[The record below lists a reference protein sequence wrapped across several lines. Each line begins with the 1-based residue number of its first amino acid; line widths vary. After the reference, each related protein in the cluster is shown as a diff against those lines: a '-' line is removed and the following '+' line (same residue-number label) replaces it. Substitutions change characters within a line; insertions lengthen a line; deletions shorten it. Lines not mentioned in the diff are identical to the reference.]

1 MAKSTDIEKGS
12 DNSSSATPSLASIQK
27 STSDHNVPFIP
38 ATLTVSGLRY
48 EITIKDQPTEG
59 KKSLFKKVPNIQ
71 RALLSDIA
79 AKARPGRVL
88 AIMGPSG
95 SGKTTL
101 LDLLADR
108 QARNLGKIQG
118 DILLN
123 DVPVKDYG
131 SIRKRLIGYVTQ
143 EDDFIETLTVL
154 ETLTFAAKLRL
165 PRTMSNK
172 DKMEKVHAVMQE
184 LNLTHI
190 KDTKVGGAVIRG
202 ISGGEK
208 RRVTIGIELLSS
220 PSVLLLDEPTSGLSA
235 TDALNVA
242 NAIKELSTKGRTVIL
257 TVHQPRSD
265 IYELFD
271 DLLLLSQG
279 KVVYFGKAQSAAAYF
294 EGLGH
299 ECPVG
304 WNVAD
309 YFYARKI
316 SFSAEANMSQISVDL
331 ITLHQDT
338 PSNEGSSSS
347 TEDFAKKYADY
358 VATNPQAYLT
368 QLLKEHESAS
378 EKVERD
384 ALLSKYKKEYTSEYA
399 TTTFTQTMLI
409 TQRSLTNLA
418 RHPTIFQASV
428 VIHIIFAL
436 VVGSLF
442 SGLKD
447 RPEMGATSFNMS
459 ISLFFIT
466 SFLATMTFSA
476 MPQFIIER
484 SLFLR
489 ERAAGMYRTSAYF
502 AAKTIVETLSYTILS
517 VVFVVITYF
526 LIGLKGSL
534 IYYFVSVSVF
544 VNVAL
549 SLIAAIGAGAEN
561 SEVGMSIL
569 SLINTMAMLFSGF
582 IVSRSDIPRGWIW
595 AFWASYYQ
603 WAFSGLLDN
612 EFSDG
617 SAKGTAT
624 LMYYGMD
631 QLEWLTKWRAVLI
644 LLGYYILFRV
654 IGLLLLLA
662 KRA

>member
-1 MAKSTDIEKGS
+1 MNTEKITNGS
-12 DNSSSATPSLASIQK
+12 NASI
-27 STSDHNVPFIP
+27 STGSYVQGDANVPFIP
-38 ATLTVSGLRY
+38 ASLTVSKLQY
-48 EITIKDQPTEG
+48 EITVKQELKEG
-59 KKSLFKKVPNIQ
+59 EKKSLFKKQPDVQ
-71 RALLSDIA
+71 RAILSNID
-79 AKARPGRVL
+79 AKATPGRVL

-108 QARNLGKIQG
+108 QARNVGKIQG

-123 DVPVKDYG
+123 DVPVKQYG
-131 SIRKRLIGYVTQ
+131 SIRKRLVGYVTQ

-154 ETLTFAAKLRL
+154 ETLTFAAKMRL
-165 PRTMSNK
+165 PRAMSVK
-172 DKMEKVHAVMQE
+172 DKLARVDAVMEE

-190 KDTKVGGAVIRG
+190 KNTKVGGAVIRG

-220 PSVLLLDEPTSGLSA
+220 PSVLLLDEPTSGLSS

-242 NAIKELSTKGRTVIL
+242 NAIKELARKGRTVIL

-271 DLLLLSQG
+271 DLLLLSKG
-279 KVVYFGKAQSAAAYF
+279 KVVYFGKAQEAASYF
-294 EGLGH
+294 EALGH
-299 ECPVG
+299 EVPVG

-309 YFYARKI
+309 YFL
-316 SFSAEANMSQISVDL
+316 DL
-331 ITLHQDT
+331 ITLHEDKI
-338 PSNEGSSSS
+338 PNEGSSSS
-347 TEDFAKKYADY
+347 HEDFAQKYASFL
-358 VATNPQAYLT
+358 ATNPRAYLT
-368 QLLKEHESAS
+368 ELLQKHQNDS
-378 EKVERD
+378 EKKKDD
-384 ALLSKYKKEYTSEYA
+384 ALLDQFKKAYTTEYA
-399 TTTFTQTMLI
+399 TTTLTQTLLL

-418 RHPTIFQASV
+418 RHPTIFQASAF
-428 VIHIIFAL
+428 IHIVFAL
-436 VVGSLF
+436 VIGSLF

-447 RPEMGATSFNMS
+447 RPEMGATSFNKS
-459 ISLFFIT
+459 IALFFIT

-489 ERAAGMYRTSAYF
+489 ERAAGMYRTSSYF
-502 AAKTIVETLSYTILS
+502 LAKTIVETLSYTVLS
-517 VVFVVITYF
+517 VIFVVITYF

-534 IYYFVSVSVF
+534 IYYFVAVAVF

-561 SEVGMSIL
+561 AEVGMNLL

-582 IVSRSDIPRGWIW
+582 IVSRIDIPRGWIW

-603 WAFSGLLDN
+603 WAFSGMLGN
-612 EFSDG
+612 EFDDG
-617 SAKGTAT
+617 SVKGIAT
-624 LMYYGMD
+624 LQYFGMAD
-631 QLEWLTKWRAVLI
+631 LDWLTKWRAVII
-644 LLGYYILFRV
+644 LVGYYIFFRI

-662 KRA
+662 KKA

>member
-1 MAKSTDIEKGS
+1 MARTTDIEKS
-12 DNSSSATPSLASIQK
+12 TPSVSSSSPSVASIPVIGN
-27 STSDHNVPFIP
+27 DHIVPFIP
-38 ATLTVSGLRY
+38 ATLTVSSLQY
-48 EITIKDQPTEG
+48 EITVKEQPKDGE
-59 KKSLFKKVPNIQ
+59 KKSLFKKVPNVQ
-71 RALLSDIA
+71 KALLSNIS
-79 AKARPGRVL
+79 AKAMPGRVL

-118 DILLN
+118 EILLN
-123 DVPVKDYG
+123 DVPVKEYG
-131 SIRKRLIGYVTQ
+131 SIRKRLVGY
-143 EDDFIETLTVL
+143 
-154 ETLTFAAKLRL
+154 
-165 PRTMSNK
+165 
-172 DKMEKVHAVMQE
+172 
-184 LNLTHI
+184 
-190 KDTKVGGAVIRG
+190 DTKVGGAVIRG

-220 PSVLLLDEPTSGLSA
+220 PSVLLLDEPTSGLSS

-242 NAIKELSTKGRTVIL
+242 NAIKELSRKGRTVIL

-279 KVVYFGKAQSAAAYF
+279 KVVYFGRAHSAASYF
-294 EGLGH
+294 ESLGH

-309 YFYARKI
+309 YFL
-316 SFSAEANMSQISVDL
+316 DL
-331 ITLHQDT
+331 ITLHQET
-338 PSNEGSSSS
+338 GSS
-347 TEDFAKKYADY
+347 EDFAKKYSDY
-358 VATNPQAYLT
+358 LGTNPEAYLT
-368 QLLKEHESAS
+368 QLLKEHQNTS
-378 EKVERD
+378 EKLERN
-384 ALLSKYKKEYTSEYA
+384 ALLDKYKKEYTTEYA
-399 TTTFTQTMLI
+399 TTTLTQTMLL

-447 RPEMGATSFNMS
+447 RPEMGATSFNKS
-459 ISLFFIT
+459 IALFFIT

-489 ERAAGMYRTSAYF
+489 ERGAGMYRTSSYF
-502 AAKTIVETLSYTILS
+502 MAKTIVETLSYTILS
-517 VVFVVITYF
+517 VVFVVIVYF
-526 LIGLKGSL
+526 LIGLKGSIL
-534 IYYFVSVSVF
+534 YYFVSVAVF

-561 SEVGMSIL
+561 AEVGMNIL
-569 SLINTMAMLFSGF
+569 SLVNTMAMLFSGF
-582 IVSRSDIPRGWIW
+582 IVSRTDIPRGWIW
-595 AFWASYYQ
+595 AFWGSYYQ
-603 WAFSGLLDN
+603 WAFSGLLGN
-612 EFSDG
+612 EFSDH
-617 SAKGTAT
+617 SEKGNAT
-624 LMYYGMD
+624 LAYFGMID
-631 QLEWLTKWRAVLI
+631 VDWLTKWRAVLV
-644 LLGYYILFRV
+644 LLGYYILFR
-654 IGLLLLLA
+654 ILGLLLLLA

>member
-1 MAKSTDIEKGS
+1 MATTTDIEKS
-12 DNSSSATPSLASIQK
+12 TPSVSSTSPSVASIPVIGN
-27 STSDHNVPFIP
+27 DHNVPFIP
-38 ATLTVSGLRY
+38 ATLTVSNLQY
-48 EITIKDQPTEG
+48 EITVKEQPKDGE
-59 KKSLFKKVPNIQ
+59 KKSLFKKVPNVQ
-71 RALLSDIA
+71 KALLSNIS
-79 AKARPGRVL
+79 AKAMPGRVL

-118 DILLN
+118 EILLN
-123 DVPVKDYG
+123 DVPVKEYG
-131 SIRKRLIGYVTQ
+131 SIRKRLVGYVTQ

-154 ETLTFAAKLRL
+154 ETLTFAAKMRL
-165 PRTMSNK
+165 PRSMSNK
-172 DKMEKVHAVMQE
+172 DKLARVDAVMQE

-220 PSVLLLDEPTSGLSA
+220 PSVLLLDEPTSGLSS

-242 NAIKELSTKGRTVIL
+242 NAIKELSRKGRTVIL

-279 KVVYFGKAQSAAAYF
+279 KVVYFGKAHSAATYF

-309 YFYARKI
+309 YFL
-316 SFSAEANMSQISVDL
+316 DL
-331 ITLHQDT
+331 ITLHQET
-338 PSNEGSSSS
+338 GSS
-347 TEDFAKKYADY
+347 EDFAQKYSDY
-358 VATNPQAYLT
+358 LTTHPDAYLT
-368 QLLKEHESAS
+368 QLLREQQNTS
-378 EKVERD
+378 EKIERN
-384 ALLSKYKKEYTSEYA
+384 ALLDKYKKEYTTEYA
-399 TTTFTQTMLI
+399 TTTLTQTMLL

-447 RPEMGATSFNMS
+447 RPEMGATSFNKS
-459 ISLFFIT
+459 IALFFIT

-489 ERAAGMYRTSAYF
+489 ERGAGMYRTSSYF
-502 AAKTIVETLSYTILS
+502 MAKTIVETLSYTILS
-517 VVFVVITYF
+517 VVFVVIVYF
-526 LIGLKGSL
+526 LIGLKGSIL
-534 IYYFVSVSVF
+534 YYFVSVAVF

-561 SEVGMSIL
+561 AEVGMNIL
-569 SLINTMAMLFSGF
+569 SLVNTMAMLFSGF
-582 IVSRSDIPRGWIW
+582 IVSRTDIPRGWIW

-603 WAFSGLLDN
+603 WAFSGLLGN

-617 SAKGTAT
+617 SEKGNAT
-624 LMYYGMD
+624 LAYFGMID
-631 QLEWLTKWRAVLI
+631 VDWLTKWRAVLV
-644 LLGYYILFRV
+644 LLGYYILFRFL
-654 IGLLLLLA
+654 GLMLLLA

>member
-1 MAKSTDIEKGS
+1 MAKTTGTEKGS
-12 DNSSSATPSLASIQK
+12 SSVSSTSPSIQ
-27 STSDHNVPFIP
+27 STPTQTGSGTVPFVP
-38 ATLTVSGLRY
+38 ASLTVSNLKY
-48 EITIKDQPTEG
+48 EITVKAKPKQGEKPSI
-59 KKSLFKKVPNIQ
+59 FKRLPNVQ
-71 RALLSDIA
+71 RALLSNVS
-79 AKARPGRVL
+79 AKATPGRVL

-108 QARNLGKIQG
+108 QARNVGKLQG

-131 SIRKRLIGYVTQ
+131 SIRKRLVGYVTQ

-154 ETLTFAAKLRL
+154 ETLTFAAKMRL
-165 PRTMSNK
+165 PRSMSNK
-172 DKMEKVHAVMQE
+172 DKLERVHAIMQE

-190 KDTKVGGAVIRG
+190 KDTKVGGTIIRG

-220 PSVLLLDEPTSGLSA
+220 PSILLLDEPTSGLSS
-235 TDALNVA
+235 TDALNVT
-242 NAIKELSTKGRTVIL
+242 NAIKDLARKGRTVIL

-279 KVVYFGKAQSAAAYF
+279 NVVYFGKAQSASAYF
-294 EGLGH
+294 ESLGH

-309 YFYARKI
+309 YFL
-316 SFSAEANMSQISVDL
+316 DL
-331 ITLHQDT
+331 ITLHQEIDNN
-338 PSNEGSSSS
+338 NEESASR
-347 TEDFAKKYADY
+347 EDFSKAYSDY
-358 VATNPQAYLT
+358 LANNPDAYLT
-368 QLLKEHESAS
+368 QLLKEHQNAS
-378 EKVERD
+378 EKIERD
-384 ALLSKYKKEYTSEYA
+384 ALLNQFRKEYKTQYA
-399 TTTFTQTMLI
+399 TTTLTQTILL
-409 TQRSLTNLA
+409 TQRSMTNLA
-418 RHPTIFQASV
+418 RHPTIFQASA

-442 SGLKD
+442 SGL
-447 RPEMGATSFNMS
+447 RERSEMGPVSFNKS
-459 ISLFFIT
+459 IALFFIT

-489 ERAAGMYRTSAYF
+489 ERAAGMYRTSSYF
-502 AAKTIVETLSYTILS
+502 LAKTIVETLSYTVLTII
-517 VVFVVITYF
+517 FVVITYY
-526 LIGLKGSL
+526 LIGLHGSL
-534 IYYFVSVSVF
+534 IYCFVLVAVF

-549 SLIAAIGAGAEN
+549 SVIAAIGAGAEN
-561 SEVGMSIL
+561 SEVGMNIL

-582 IVSRSDIPRGWIW
+582 VASKSDIPRGWIW
-595 AFWASYYQ
+595 AYWASYYQ
-603 WAFSGLLDN
+603 WAFSGLLNN

-617 SAKGTAT
+617 SEHGQAT
-624 LMYYGMD
+624 LAYFSMID
-631 QLEWLTKWRAVLI
+631 IQWLTKWRAVLI
-644 LLGYYILFRV
+644 LLGYYILFRI
-654 IGLLLLLA
+654 IGFLLLLA

>member
-1 MAKSTDIEKGS
+1 MAIEKTTANGS
-12 DNSSSATPSLASIQK
+12 NASI
-27 STSDHNVPFIP
+27 STASHEIAVQGDHNVPFIP
-38 ATLTVSGLRY
+38 ASLTVSKLRY
-48 EITIKDQPTEG
+48 EITVKEELKEG
-59 KKSLFKKVPNIQ
+59 EKKSLFKKQPDVQ
-71 RALLSDIA
+71 RAILSNVDV
-79 AKARPGRVL
+79 KATPGRVL

-108 QARNLGKIQG
+108 QARNVGKITG

-123 DVPVKDYG
+123 DVPVKQYG
-131 SIRKRLIGYVTQ
+131 SIRKRLVGYVTQ

-154 ETLTFAAKLRL
+154 ETLTFAAKMRL
-165 PRTMSNK
+165 PRAMSNK
-172 DKMEKVHAVMQE
+172 DKLARVDAVMEE

-190 KDTKVGGAVIRG
+190 KNTKVGGPVIRG

-220 PSVLLLDEPTSGLSA
+220 PSVLLLDEPTSGLSS

-242 NAIKELSTKGRTVIL
+242 NAIKELARKGRTVIL

-271 DLLLLSQG
+271 DLLLLSKG
-279 KVVYFGKAQSAAAYF
+279 KVVYFGKAQTAAGYF
-294 EGLGH
+294 EALGH
-299 ECPVG
+299 EVPVG

-309 YFYARKI
+309 YFL
-316 SFSAEANMSQISVDL
+316 DL
-331 ITLHQDT
+331 ITLHEDKT
-338 PSNEGSSSS
+338 PSEGSSSS
-347 TEDFAKKYADY
+347 HENFSQKYADY
-358 VATNPQAYLT
+358 LATNPEAYLT
-368 QLLKEHESAS
+368 QLLQEHQNAS
-378 EKVERD
+378 EKIEGD
-384 ALLSKYKKEYTSEYA
+384 ALLNQFKKAYTTEYA
-399 TTTFTQTMLI
+399 TTTLTQTLLL

-418 RHPTIFQASV
+418 RHPTIFQASAF
-428 VIHIIFAL
+428 IHIVFAL
-436 VVGSLF
+436 VIGSLF

-447 RPEMGATSFNMS
+447 RPGMGTISFNTS
-459 ISLFFIT
+459 IALFFIT

-489 ERAAGMYRTSAYF
+489 ERAAGMYRTSSYF
-502 AAKTIVETLSYTILS
+502 FAKTIVETLSYTVLS
-517 VVFVVITYF
+517 VIFVVITYY
-526 LIGLKGSL
+526 LIGLHGSL
-534 IYYFVSVSVF
+534 IYYFVGVAVF

-561 SEVGMSIL
+561 AEVGMNLL

-582 IVSRSDIPRGWIW
+582 IVSRTDIPRGWIW

-603 WAFSGLLDN
+603 WAFSGMLSN
-612 EFSDG
+612 EFADG
-617 SAKGTAT
+617 SEKGTAT
-624 LMYYGMD
+624 LQYFGMTD
-631 QLEWLTKWRAVLI
+631 LDWLTKWRAVLI
-644 LLGYYILFRV
+644 LVGYYIFFRV

-662 KRA
+662 KKA

>member
-1 MAKSTDIEKGS
+1 MTKVINTQETVSIASS
-12 DNSSSATPSLASIQK
+12 AASSSSHRIEIYDGS
-27 STSDHNVPFIP
+27 VPFIP
-38 ATLTVSGLRY
+38 ASLTVTSLQY
-48 EITIKDQPTEG
+48 EITVKEKPKEG
-59 KKSLFKKVPNIQ
+59 EKTSIFKKAPYIQ
-71 RALLSDIA
+71 RALLSNIS
-79 AKARPGRVL
+79 AKASPGRVL

-108 QARNLGKIQG
+108 QARNVGKLQG
-118 DILLN
+118 EILLN
-123 DVPVKDYG
+123 DVTVKEYG
-131 SIRKRLIGYVTQ
+131 SIRKRLVGYVTQ

-154 ETLTFAAKLRL
+154 ETLTFAAKMRL
-165 PRTMSNK
+165 PRSMSNS
-172 DKMEKVHAVMQE
+172 DKLARVHAVMQE

-190 KDTKVGGAVIRG
+190 KDTKVGGAIIRG

-220 PSVLLLDEPTSGLSA
+220 PSVLLLDEPTSGLSS

-242 NAIKELSTKGRTVIL
+242 NAIKELARLGRTVIL

-279 KVVYFGKAQSAAAYF
+279 KVVYFGKAQTAAAYF

-309 YFYARKI
+309 YFL
-316 SFSAEANMSQISVDL
+316 DL
-331 ITLHQDT
+331 ITLHQENGA
-338 PSNEGSSSS
+338 SENSS
-347 TEDFAKKYADY
+347 TSQEDFAKKYADY
-358 VATNPQAYLT
+358 VANNPEAYLT
-368 QLLKEHESAS
+368 EVMKQQQNIS

-384 ALLSKYKKEYTSEYA
+384 ALLSRFKKEYTTQYAA
-399 TTTFTQTMLI
+399 TTLTQTVLI

-418 RHPTIFQASV
+418 RHPTIFQASA

-447 RPEMGATSFNMS
+447 RPEMGATSFNKS
-459 ISLFFIT
+459 IALFFIT

-484 SLFLR
+484 GLFLR

-502 AAKTIVETLSYTILS
+502 MAKTVVETLSYTILS
-517 VVFVVITYF
+517 VIFVVITYY
-526 LIGLKGSL
+526 LIGLHGSL
-534 IYYFVSVSVF
+534 IYYFVSVAVF

-561 SEVGMSIL
+561 AETGMNIL

-582 IVSRSDIPRGWIW
+582 IVSRTDIPRGWIW

-617 SAKGTAT
+617 SDKGIAT
-624 LMYYGMD
+624 LAYFGMNEV
-631 QLEWLTKWRAVLI
+631 EWLTKWRAVLV
-644 LLGYYILFRV
+644 LVGYYILFRI
-654 IGLLLLLA
+654 IGLLLLLGKKA
-662 KRA
+662 

>member
-1 MAKSTDIEKGS
+1 MTKTSFDDAEKAS
-12 DNSSSATPSLASIQK
+12 SVNSNSASNITPPQDNSTHQS
-27 STSDHNVPFIP
+27 VPFIP
-38 ATLTVSGLRY
+38 ASLTISSLQY
-48 EITIKDQPTEG
+48 EITIPKPLAEG
-59 KKSLFKKVPNIQ
+59 EKKSIFKKVPNVQ
-71 RALLSDIA
+71 RALLTNVA
-79 AKARPGRVL
+79 AKAMPGRVL

-108 QARNLGKIQG
+108 QARNVGNLQG

-123 DVPVKDYG
+123 DVPIKEYG

-154 ETLTFAAKLRL
+154 ETLTFAAKMRL
-165 PRTMSNK
+165 PRSMSNA
-172 DKMEKVHAVMQE
+172 DKLARVHEVMQE

-190 KDTKVGGAVIRG
+190 KDTKVGGAIIRG

-242 NAIKELSTKGRTVIL
+242 NAIKDLSKKGRTVIL

-279 KVVYFGKAQSAAAYF
+279 KVVYFGKAQTAATYF
-294 EGLGH
+294 EALGH

-309 YFYARKI
+309 YFL
-316 SFSAEANMSQISVDL
+316 DL
-331 ITLHQDT
+331 ITMHQDT
-338 PSNEGSSSS
+338 SSGSSQ
-347 TEDFAKKYADY
+347 EDFAGKYVQY
-358 VATNPQAYLT
+358 LSSNPQAHLT
-368 QLLKEHESAS
+368 QLLQENGVLTS
-378 EKVERD
+378 EKLERD
-384 ALLSKYKKEYTSEYA
+384 AVLAKYKKEYATEYA
-399 TTTFTQTMLI
+399 ATTMTQIGLL

-418 RHPTIFQASV
+418 RHPTIFQASA

-436 VVGSLF
+436 VIGSLF

-447 RPEMGATSFNMS
+447 RPEMGQTSFNKS
-459 ISLFFIT
+459 IALFFIT

-489 ERAAGMYRTSAYF
+489 ERAAGMYRTTSYF
-502 AAKTIVETLSYTILS
+502 MAKTIVETLSYTVLS
-517 VVFVVITYF
+517 VIFVVITYY
-526 LIGLKGSL
+526 LIGLQGSIL
-534 IYYFVSVSVF
+534 YYFVSVAIF

-561 SEVGMSIL
+561 AEVGMNFL

-582 IVSRSDIPRGWIW
+582 IVSRVDIPKGWIW

-603 WAFSGLLDN
+603 WAFSGLLSN
-612 EFSDG
+612 EFDDG
-617 SAKGTAT
+617 SVKGQAT
-624 LMYYGMD
+624 LAYFGMAELD
-631 QLEWLTKWRAVLI
+631 WLTRWRAVLI
-644 LLGYYILFRV
+644 LVGYYILFRV
-654 IGLLLLLA
+654 LGLLFLLA
-662 KRA
+662 KKA

>member
-1 MAKSTDIEKGS
+1 MNIEKITNGS
-12 DNSSSATPSLASIQK
+12 NASV
-27 STSDHNVPFIP
+27 STGSHVQGDANVPFIP
-38 ATLTVSGLRY
+38 ASLTVSKLQY
-48 EITIKDQPTEG
+48 EITVKQEPKEG
-59 KKSLFKKVPNIQ
+59 EKKSLFKKQPDVQ
-71 RALLSDIA
+71 RAILSNIDV
-79 AKARPGRVL
+79 KATPGRVL

-108 QARNLGKIQG
+108 QARNIGKIQG

-123 DVPVKDYG
+123 DVPVKQYG
-131 SIRKRLIGYVTQ
+131 SIRKRLVGYVTQ

-154 ETLTFAAKLRL
+154 ETLTFAAKMRL
-165 PRTMSNK
+165 PRAMSTK
-172 DKMEKVHAVMQE
+172 DKLARVDDVMEE

-190 KDTKVGGAVIRG
+190 KNTKVGGAVIRG

-220 PSVLLLDEPTSGLSA
+220 PSVLLLDEPTSGLSS

-242 NAIKELSTKGRTVIL
+242 NAIKELARKGRTVIL

-271 DLLLLSQG
+271 DLLLLSKG
-279 KVVYFGKAQSAAAYF
+279 KVVYFGKAQEAAAYF
-294 EGLGH
+294 EALGH
-299 ECPVG
+299 EVPVG

-309 YFYARKI
+309 YFL
-316 SFSAEANMSQISVDL
+316 DL
-331 ITLHQDT
+331 ITLHEDKT
-338 PSNEGSSSS
+338 SNEGSSSS
-347 TEDFAKKYADY
+347 QEDFAQKYASF
-358 VATNPQAYLT
+358 VATNPKAYLT
-368 QLLKEHESAS
+368 ELLQKHQNDS
-378 EKVERD
+378 EKRKDD
-384 ALLSKYKKEYTSEYA
+384 ALLDQFKKAYTTEYA
-399 TTTFTQTMLI
+399 TTTLTQTLLL

-418 RHPTIFQASV
+418 RHPTIFQASAF
-428 VIHIIFAL
+428 IHIVFAL
-436 VVGSLF
+436 VIGSLF

-447 RPEMGATSFNMS
+447 RPEMGATSFNKS
-459 ISLFFIT
+459 IALFFIT

-489 ERAAGMYRTSAYF
+489 ERAAGMYRTSSYF
-502 AAKTIVETLSYTILS
+502 FAKTIVETLSYTVLS
-517 VVFVVITYF
+517 VIFVVITYY

-534 IYYFVSVSVF
+534 IYYFVAVAVF

-561 SEVGMSIL
+561 AEVGMNML

-582 IVSRSDIPRGWIW
+582 IVSRTDIPRGWIW

-603 WAFSGLLDN
+603 WAFSGMLGN
-612 EFSDG
+612 EFADG

-624 LMYYGMD
+624 LQYFGMAD
-631 QLEWLTKWRAVLI
+631 LDWLTKWRAVIILI
-644 LLGYYILFRV
+644 GYYIFFRI

-662 KRA
+662 KKA

>member
-1 MAKSTDIEKGS
+1 MASTLSTEK
-12 DNSSSATPSLASIQK
+12 NTIRSSSSHQTIEIDGS
-27 STSDHNVPFIP
+27 VPFVP
-38 ATLTVSGLRY
+38 ASLTVSNIQY
-48 EITIKDQPTEG
+48 EITVKETPKEG
-59 KKSLFKKVPNIQ
+59 EKPSVFKRRPDIQ
-71 RALLSDIA
+71 RKILSDIA
-79 AKARPGRVL
+79 AKASPGHVL

-108 QARNLGKIQG
+108 QARNVGKLQG

-123 DVPVKDYG
+123 DIPVKEYG

-143 EDDFIETLTVL
+143 EDDFIETLTVM
-154 ETLTFAAKLRL
+154 ETLTFAAKMKL
-165 PRTMSNK
+165 PRSMSNK
-172 DKMEKVHAVMQE
+172 DKIARVYSVMQE

-190 KDTKVGGAVIRG
+190 KDTKVGGTVIRG

-220 PSVLLLDEPTSGLSA
+220 PSILLLDEPTSGLSA

-242 NAIKELSTKGRTVIL
+242 NAIKSLARKGRTVIL

-309 YFYARKI
+309 YFL
-316 SFSAEANMSQISVDL
+316 DL
-331 ITLHQDT
+331 ITVNQESGASDSGT
-338 PSNEGSSSS
+338 
-347 TEDFAKKYADY
+347 DFAKSYYDY
-358 VATNPQAYLT
+358 IATNPEAQLT
-368 QLLKEHESAS
+368 RLLSEHQSSS
-378 EKVERD
+378 EKAERD
-384 ALLSKYKKEYTSEYA
+384 ALLKQFKSAYTTKYA
-399 TTTFTQTMLI
+399 ATTFTQTMLI
-409 TQRSLTNLA
+409 TQRSFTNWL
-418 RHPTIFQASV
+418 RHPTVFQASAFIHV
-428 VIHIIFAL
+428 VFAL
-436 VVGSLF
+436 VIGSLF

-447 RPEMGATSFNMS
+447 RPGMGEISFNKS
-459 ISLFFIT
+459 IAVFFIT

-489 ERAAGMYRTSAYF
+489 ERAAGMYRTSSYF
-502 AAKTIVETLSYTILS
+502 IAKTIIETLSYTILS
-517 VVFVVITYF
+517 VIFVVIVYYLVGF
-526 LIGLKGSL
+526 NGSL
-534 IYYFVSVSVF
+534 VYYFVSVAVF

-549 SLIAAIGAGAEN
+549 SLIAAIGASADN
-561 SEVGMSIL
+561 AEVGMNIL
-569 SLINTMAMLFSGF
+569 SLVNTMAMLFSGF
-582 IVSRSDIPRGWIW
+582 IVSRTDIPRGWIW

-603 WAFSGLLDN
+603 WCFQGLLDN
-612 EFSDG
+612 EFGDHSTRGD
-617 SAKGTAT
+617 AT
-624 LMYYGMD
+624 LAYFGMD
-631 QLEWLTKWRAVLI
+631 GIAWLTRWRAVYILI
-644 LLGYYILFRV
+644 GYYIFFR
-654 IGLLLLLA
+654 ITGFLLLLSKKA
-662 KRA
+662 

>member
-1 MAKSTDIEKGS
+1 MAMTPDVEKSTPS
-12 DNSSSATPSLASIQK
+12 VSSSV
-27 STSDHNVPFIP
+27 STHQIINVDGNVPFIP
-38 ATLTVSGLRY
+38 ASLTISNIQYG
-48 EITIKDQPTEG
+48 ITVKEKLKEG
-59 KKSLFKKVPNIQ
+59 EKASIFKKQPNVQ
-71 RALLSDIA
+71 RALLSNVA
-79 AKARPGRVL
+79 AKATPGRVL

-108 QARNLGKIQG
+108 KARNVGKIQG

-123 DVPVKDYG
+123 DIPVKEYG
-131 SIRKRLIGYVTQ
+131 PIRKRLVGYVTQ

-154 ETLTFAAKLRL
+154 ETLTFAAKMRL
-165 PRTMSNK
+165 PRSMSNK
-172 DKMEKVHAVMQE
+172 DKLARVDSVMQE
-184 LNLTHI
+184 LNLTHV

-242 NAIKELSTKGRTVIL
+242 NAIKDLARKGRTVIL

-271 DLLLLSQG
+271 DLLLLSKG
-279 KVVYFGKAQSAAAYF
+279 KVVYFGKAHSAAAYF
-294 EGLGH
+294 ESLGH

-309 YFYARKI
+309 YFL
-316 SFSAEANMSQISVDL
+316 DL
-331 ITLHQDT
+331 ITLHQDNSDNEG
-338 PSNEGSSSS
+338 PSNSQV
-347 TEDFAKKYADY
+347 DFAKNYADY
-358 VATNPQAYLT
+358 VATNPEAYLT
-368 QLLKEHESAS
+368 QLLKQHQSTS

-384 ALLSKYKKEYTSEYA
+384 ALLNQFKSAYTTEFAA
-399 TTTFTQTMLI
+399 TTLTQTLLL
-409 TQRSLTNLA
+409 TQRSLTNLL

-428 VIHIIFAL
+428 VIHIVFAL
-436 VVGSLF
+436 VIGSLF

-447 RPEMGATSFNMS
+447 RPEMGETSFNKS
-459 ISLFFIT
+459 IALFFVT
-466 SFLATMTFSA
+466 SFLATMTFAA

-489 ERAAGMYRTSAYF
+489 ERAAGMYRTSSYF
-502 AAKTIVETLSYTILS
+502 MAKTIVETLSYTILS
-517 VVFVVITYF
+517 VVFVVITYY
-526 LIGLKGSL
+526 LIGLHGSL
-534 IYYFVSVSVF
+534 IYYFVSVAVF

-561 SEVGMSIL
+561 AEMGMNIL
-569 SLINTMAMLFSGF
+569 SLVNTMAMLFSGF
-582 IVSRSDIPRGWIW
+582 IVSRIDIPRGWIW

-603 WAFSGLLDN
+603 WAFQGLLEN

-617 SAKGTAT
+617 SVRGTAT
-624 LMYYGMD
+624 LMYFGVYD
-631 QLEWLTKWRAVLI
+631 LEWLTKWRAVFV
-644 LLGYYILFRV
+644 LLGYYIVFR
-654 IGLLLLLA
+654 ILGLLLLLA
-662 KRA
+662 KKA

>member
-1 MAKSTDIEKGS
+1 MPRATDAEKSTPSVTSTSPSLNSPNVAVIG
-12 DNSSSATPSLASIQK
+12 DNS
-27 STSDHNVPFIP
+27 VPFIP
-38 ATLTVSGLRY
+38 ATLAVANLQY
-48 EITIKDQPTEG
+48 EITVKEQLKDGE
-59 KKSLFKKVPNIQ
+59 KKSLFKRVPNVQ
-71 RALLSDIA
+71 RALLSNIS
-79 AKARPGRVL
+79 AKATPGRVL

-108 QARNLGKIQG
+108 QARNVGKIQG

-123 DVPVKDYG
+123 DVPVKEYG

-143 EDDFIETLTVL
+143 EDDFIEILTVM
-154 ETLTFAAKLRL
+154 ETLTFAAKMRL
-165 PRTMSNK
+165 PRSMSNK
-172 DKMEKVHAVMQE
+172 DKLARVHAVMQE

-190 KDTKVGGAVIRG
+190 KDTKVGGTVVRG

-220 PSVLLLDEPTSGLSA
+220 PSVLLLDEPTSGLSS

-242 NAIKELSTKGRTVIL
+242 NTIKELAQKGRTVIL

-279 KVVYFGKAQSAAAYF
+279 KVVYFGKAQSAASYF
-294 EGLGH
+294 ESLGH
-299 ECPVG
+299 EVPVG

-309 YFYARKI
+309 YFL
-316 SFSAEANMSQISVDL
+316 DL
-331 ITLHQDT
+331 ITLHQDD
-338 PSNEGSSSS
+338 SSS
-347 TEDFAKKYADY
+347 TTTNEDFAKKYAEY
-358 VATNPQAYLT
+358 LATNPKAYLT
-368 QLLKEHESAS
+368 QLTKEHQSTS
-378 EKVERD
+378 EKNERD
-384 ALLSKYKKEYTSEYA
+384 ALLNQIKKAYTSEYA
-399 TTTFTQTMLI
+399 ATTFTQTMLI

-418 RHPTIFQASV
+418 RHPIIFQASF

-436 VVGSLF
+436 VIGSLF
-442 SGLKD
+442 SGLQD
-447 RPEMGATSFNMS
+447 RPEMGATSFNKS
-459 ISLFFIT
+459 IALFFIT

-476 MPQFIIER
+476 MPQFITER

-489 ERAAGMYRTSAYF
+489 ERAAGMYRTSSYF
-502 AAKTIVETLSYTILS
+502 MAKTIVETLSYTVLS
-517 VVFVVITYF
+517 VVFVVIVYY
-526 LIGLKGSL
+526 LIGLHGPL
-534 IYYFVSVSVF
+534 IYYFVSVAVF

-549 SLIAAIGAGAEN
+549 SMIAAIGAGAAN
-561 SEVGMSIL
+561 AEVGTSIL
-569 SLINTMAMLFSGF
+569 SLLNTMAMLFSGF
-582 IVSRSDIPRGWIW
+582 IVIRADIPRGWIW

-617 SAKGTAT
+617 SVKGTAT
-624 LMYYGMD
+624 LAYFGMN

-644 LLGYYILFRV
+644 LLGYYILFRF
-654 IGLLLLLA
+654 IGLMLLLSR
-662 KRA
+662 RA

>member
-1 MAKSTDIEKGS
+1 MEKP
-12 DNSSSATPSLASIQK
+12 NSVPQRTPSVASGSSKASSNPSHHI
-27 STSDHNVPFIP
+27 DIHDGNVPFIP
-38 ATLTVSGLRY
+38 ASLTVSNLQY
-48 EITIKDQPTEG
+48 EITIKEESKEG
-59 KKSLFKKVPNIQ
+59 EKPSIFKKVPNVQ
-71 RALLSDIA
+71 RALLSNVS
-79 AKARPGRVL
+79 AKATPGRVL

-108 QARNLGKIQG
+108 RARNVGKIQG

-123 DVPVKDYG
+123 DVPVKEYG
-131 SIRKRLIGYVTQ
+131 SIRKRLVGYVTQ

-154 ETLTFAAKLRL
+154 ETLTFAAKMKL
-165 PRTMSNK
+165 PRKMKNQ
-172 DKMEKVHAVMQE
+172 DKIARVYAVMQE

-220 PSVLLLDEPTSGLSA
+220 PSVLLLDEPTSGLSS

-242 NAIKELSTKGRTVIL
+242 NAIKELARKGRTVIL

-271 DLLLLSQG
+271 DLLLLSKG
-279 KVVYFGKAQSAAAYF
+279 KVVYFGKAHSAAAYF
-294 EGLGH
+294 KTHGH
-299 ECPVG
+299 DCPVG

-309 YFYARKI
+309 YFL
-316 SFSAEANMSQISVDL
+316 DL
-331 ITLHQDT
+331 ITLHEDPANQELST
-338 PSNEGSSSS
+338 PRVN
-347 TEDFAKKYADY
+347 FAQVYEQYLA
-358 VATNPQAYLT
+358 NNQGAYLN
-368 QLLKEHESAS
+368 QLMNEHQDSS
-378 EKVERD
+378 EKHEGET
-384 ALLSKYKKEYTSEYA
+384 LLNKFKKEYTTEYA
-399 TTTFTQTMLI
+399 TTTLTQTLLI

-418 RHPTIFQASV
+418 RHPTIFQASA

-447 RPEMGATSFNMS
+447 RVEMGETSFNTS

-489 ERAAGMYRTSAYF
+489 ERAAGMYRTSSYF
-502 AAKTIVETLSYTILS
+502 MAKTIVETLSYTILS
-517 VVFVVITYF
+517 IIFVVITYY
-526 LIGLKGSL
+526 LIGLHGSL
-534 IYYFVSVSVF
+534 IYYFVSIAVF

-561 SEVGMSIL
+561 AEVGMSML

-582 IVSRSDIPRGWIW
+582 IVSRMDIPRGWIW

-617 SAKGTAT
+617 SQKGIAT
-624 LMYYGMD
+624 LAYYGMD
-631 QLEWLTKWRAVLI
+631 QVEWLTKWRAVVI
-644 LLGYYILFRV
+644 LLGYYIFFRV

-662 KRA
+662 KKA

>member
-1 MAKSTDIEKGS
+1 MAKTIDLEKCAPSTS
-12 DNSSSATPSLASIQK
+12 STSSSVHIPTDAGHS
-27 STSDHNVPFIP
+27 VPFIP
-38 ATLTVSGLRY
+38 ASLTVSNLQY
-48 EITIKDQPTEG
+48 EITVKDKANDSQ
-59 KKSLFKKVPNIQ
+59 KSSIFKKTPNVQ
-71 RALLSDIA
+71 RALLSNITT
-79 AKARPGRVL
+79 KATPGRVL

-108 QARNLGKIQG
+108 QARNVGKLQG
-118 DILLN
+118 EILLN
-123 DVPVKDYG
+123 DVPIKEYG
-131 SIRKRLIGYVTQ
+131 SIRKRLVGYVTQ

-154 ETLTFAAKLRL
+154 ETLTFAAKMRL
-165 PRTMSNK
+165 PRSMSNK
-172 DKMEKVHAVMQE
+172 DKLARVDAVMQE

-220 PSVLLLDEPTSGLSA
+220 PSVLLLDEPTSGLSS

-242 NAIKELSTKGRTVIL
+242 NAIKELAHRGRTVIL

-279 KVVYFGKAQSAAAYF
+279 KVVYFGQAQTAAAYF

-309 YFYARKI
+309 YFL
-316 SFSAEANMSQISVDL
+316 DL
-331 ITLHQDT
+331 ITLHQEKT
-338 PSNEGSSSS
+338 ESTEEG
-347 TEDFAKKYADY
+347 TTNREDFAQKYASY
-358 VATNPQAYLT
+358 ITTNPDAYLT
-368 QLLKEHESAS
+368 QVLKQHQNNT
-378 EKVERD
+378 EKIERD
-384 ALLSKYKKEYTSEYA
+384 ALLSEFKKQYTTQYA
-399 TTTFTQTMLI
+399 ATSLTQTLLL

-418 RHPTIFQASV
+418 RHPTIFQASA

-436 VVGSLF
+436 VIGSLF

-447 RPEMGATSFNMS
+447 RPEMGATSFNKS
-459 ISLFFIT
+459 IALFFIT

-489 ERAAGMYRTSAYF
+489 ERAAGMYRTSSYF
-502 AAKTIVETLSYTILS
+502 MAKTIVETLSYTILS
-517 VVFVVITYF
+517 VIFVVITYY
-526 LIGLKGSL
+526 LIGLHGSL
-534 IYYFVSVSVF
+534 IYYFVSVAVF

-561 SEVGMSIL
+561 AEVGMNLL

-582 IVSRSDIPRGWIW
+582 IVSRTDIPRGWIW

-603 WAFSGLLDN
+603 WAFSGLLGN

-617 SAKGTAT
+617 SDKGTAT
-624 LMYYGMD
+624 LAYFGMD
-631 QLEWLTKWRAVLI
+631 HIEWLTKWRAVLI
-644 LLGYYILFRV
+644 LLGYYIFFRI

-662 KRA
+662 KKA

>member
-1 MAKSTDIEKGS
+1 MTKVINTQETASIAS
-12 DNSSSATPSLASIQK
+12 SAASSSSHRIEIYDGS
-27 STSDHNVPFIP
+27 VPFIP
-38 ATLTVSGLRY
+38 ASLTVASLQY
-48 EITIKDQPTEG
+48 EITVKEKPKEG
-59 KKSLFKKVPNIQ
+59 EKTSIFKKTPYIQ
-71 RALLSDIA
+71 RALLSNIS
-79 AKARPGRVL
+79 AKASPGRVL

-108 QARNLGKIQG
+108 QARNVGKLQG
-118 DILLN
+118 EILLN
-123 DVPVKDYG
+123 DVTIKEYG
-131 SIRKRLIGYVTQ
+131 SIRKRLVGYVTQ

-154 ETLTFAAKLRL
+154 ETLTFAAKMRL
-165 PRTMSNK
+165 PRSMSNS
-172 DKMEKVHAVMQE
+172 DKLARVHAVMQE

-190 KDTKVGGAVIRG
+190 KDTKVGGAIIRG

-220 PSVLLLDEPTSGLSA
+220 PSVLLLDEPTSGLSS

-242 NAIKELSTKGRTVIL
+242 NAIKELARLGRTVIL

-279 KVVYFGKAQSAAAYF
+279 KVVYFGKAQTAAAYF

-309 YFYARKI
+309 YFL
-316 SFSAEANMSQISVDL
+316 DL
-331 ITLHQDT
+331 ITLHQE
-338 PSNEGSSSS
+338 NEASENSLTSQ
-347 TEDFAKKYADY
+347 EDFAKKYAEY
-358 VATNPQAYLT
+358 VANNPEAYLT
-368 QLLKEHESAS
+368 QVMKQQQNIS

-384 ALLSKYKKEYTSEYA
+384 ALLNRFKKEYTTQYAA
-399 TTTFTQTMLI
+399 TTLTQTVLI

-418 RHPTIFQASV
+418 RHPTIFQASA

-447 RPEMGATSFNMS
+447 RPEMGATSFNKS
-459 ISLFFIT
+459 IALFFIT

-484 SLFLR
+484 GLFLR

-502 AAKTIVETLSYTILS
+502 MAKTVVETLSYTILS
-517 VVFVVITYF
+517 VIFVVITYY
-526 LIGLKGSL
+526 LIGLHGSL
-534 IYYFVSVSVF
+534 IYYFVSVAVF

-561 SEVGMSIL
+561 AETGMNIL

-582 IVSRSDIPRGWIW
+582 IVSRTDIPRGWIW

-617 SAKGTAT
+617 SDKGIAT
-624 LMYYGMD
+624 LAYFGMNEV
-631 QLEWLTKWRAVLI
+631 EWLTKWRAVLV
-644 LLGYYILFRV
+644 LVGYYILFRI
-654 IGLLLLLA
+654 IGLLLLLGKKA
-662 KRA
+662 

>member
-1 MAKSTDIEKGS
+1 MTKRIDAEKAES
-12 DNSSSATPSLASIQK
+12 VSSASNSAQEVAVTVD
-27 STSDHNVPFIP
+27 TVNVPFIP
-38 ATLTVSGLRY
+38 ASLTVTNLQY
-48 EITIKDQPTEG
+48 EITIKEPLKDGEKRSPF
-59 KKSLFKKVPNIQ
+59 KSVPNVQ
-71 RALLSDIA
+71 RALLSNVA
-79 AKARPGRVL
+79 AKATPGRVL

-108 QARNLGKIQG
+108 QIRNIGKLQG

-123 DVPVKDYG
+123 DVRIKEYG
-131 SIRKRLIGYVTQ
+131 SIRKRLVGYVTQ

-154 ETLTFAAKLRL
+154 ETLTFAAKMRL
-165 PRTMSNK
+165 PRSMSNK
-172 DKMEKVHAVMQE
+172 DKIARVHSVMQE

-208 RRVTIGIELLSS
+208 RRVTIAIELLSS

-242 NAIKELSTKGRTVIL
+242 NAVKGLATHGRTVIL

-279 KVVYFGKAQSAAAYF
+279 KVVYFGKSNAAAAYF
-294 EGLGH
+294 EALGH

-309 YFYARKI
+309 YFL
-316 SFSAEANMSQISVDL
+316 DL
-331 ITLHQDT
+331 ITLHQ
-338 PSNEGSSSS
+338 EGSPNAPSLET
-347 TEDFAKKYADY
+347 TEDFAKRYADY
-358 VATNPQAYLT
+358 LKTNPEAYLT
-368 QLLKEHESAS
+368 RALAQHEDSG
-378 EKVERD
+378 KTQRN
-384 ALLSKYKKEYTSEYA
+384 ALLNEFKKQYTTEYA
-399 TTTFTQTMLI
+399 TTTLTQTLLL
-409 TQRSLTNLA
+409 TQRSFTNLA
-418 RHPTIFQASV
+418 RHPTIFQASL

-447 RPEMGATSFNMS
+447 RPEMGQTSFNKS
-459 ISLFFIT
+459 IALFFIT

-476 MPQFIIER
+476 MPQFIMER

-489 ERAAGMYRTSAYF
+489 ERAAGMYRTSSYF
-502 AAKTIVETLSYTILS
+502 FAKTIVETLSYTILG
-517 VVFVVITYF
+517 VIFMVITYY
-526 LIGLKGSL
+526 LIGLHGS
-534 IYYFVSVSVF
+534 IGYYFVSIAVF

-561 SEVGMSIL
+561 AEVGMNIL
-569 SLINTMAMLFSGF
+569 SLLNTMAMLFSGF
-582 IVSRSDIPRGWIW
+582 IVSRTDIPRGWIW

-603 WAFSGLLDN
+603 WAFQGLLQN
-612 EFSDG
+612 EFADG
-617 SAKGTAT
+617 SERGTAT
-624 LMYYGMD
+624 LMYFGVNNLD
-631 QLEWLTKWRAVLI
+631 WLTKWRAILI
-644 LLGYYILFRV
+644 LLAYYVFFRI

-662 KRA
+662 KKA

>member
-1 MAKSTDIEKGS
+1 MVKATDIEKGS
-12 DNSSSATPSLASIQK
+12 ASVSSTSPSVQTHHIQSDNSS
-27 STSDHNVPFIP
+27 VPFIP
-38 ATLTVSGLRY
+38 ASLTVTNLQY
-48 EITIKDQPTEG
+48 EITVKAKPKEG
-59 KKSLFKKVPNIQ
+59 EKSSVFKRTPNVQ
-71 RALLSDIA
+71 RALLSNVA
-79 AKARPGRVL
+79 AKATPGRVL

-108 QARNLGKIQG
+108 QIRNIGKLQG
-118 DILLN
+118 EILLN
-123 DVPVKDYG
+123 DVPVKEYG

-154 ETLTFAAKLRL
+154 ETLTFAAKMRL
-165 PRTMSNK
+165 PRTMSTK
-172 DKMEKVHAVMQE
+172 DKLARVHEVMQE

-220 PSVLLLDEPTSGLSA
+220 PSVLLLDEPTSGLSS
-235 TDALNVA
+235 TDALNVT
-242 NAIKELSTKGRTVIL
+242 NAIKDLARKGRTVIL

-279 KVVYFGKAQSAAAYF
+279 KVVYFGKAQAATTYF

-309 YFYARKI
+309 YFL
-316 SFSAEANMSQISVDL
+316 DL
-331 ITLHQDT
+331 VTLHQEAD
-338 PSNEGSSSS
+338 SDSGESSSR
-347 TEDFAKKYADY
+347 EDFAKKYADY
-358 VATNPQAYLT
+358 LASNPNAHLT
-368 QLLKEHESAS
+368 QLLKEHQNIS
-378 EKVERD
+378 EKAERD
-384 ALLSKYKKEYTSEYA
+384 ALLNQFKKEYSTQYA
-399 TTTFTQTMLI
+399 TTTFTQTLLL
-409 TQRSLTNLA
+409 TQRSMTNLA
-418 RHPTIFQASV
+418 RHPTIFQASA

-442 SGLKD
+442 SGLKE
-447 RPEMGATSFNMS
+447 RPEMGVVSFNKS
-459 ISLFFIT
+459 IALFFIT
-466 SFLATMTFSA
+466 SFLATMTFAA

-489 ERAAGMYRTSAYF
+489 ERASGMYRTSSYF
-502 AAKTIVETLSYTILS
+502 LAKTIVETTSYTVLTVI
-517 VVFVVITYF
+517 FVVITYY
-526 LIGLKGSL
+526 LIGLHGSL
-534 IYYFVSVSVF
+534 IYCFVLVAVF

-561 SEVGMSIL
+561 SEVGMNIL
-569 SLINTMAMLFSGF
+569 SLVNTMAMLFSGF
-582 IVSRSDIPRGWIW
+582 VASRTDIPRGWIW
-595 AFWASYYQ
+595 AYWASYYQ
-603 WAFSGLLDN
+603 WAFSGLLNN
-612 EFSDG
+612 EFGDG
-617 SAKGTAT
+617 SEKGVAT
-624 LMYYGMD
+624 LTYFGIES
-631 QLEWLTKWRAVLI
+631 LEWLTKWRAVLI
-644 LLGYYILFRV
+644 LLGYYLLFRLF
-654 IGLLLLLA
+654 GFLLLLS

>member
-1 MAKSTDIEKGS
+1 MNIEKITNGS
-12 DNSSSATPSLASIQK
+12 NASV
-27 STSDHNVPFIP
+27 STGSHVQGDANVPFIP
-38 ATLTVSGLRY
+38 ASLTVSKLQY
-48 EITIKDQPTEG
+48 EITVKQELKEG
-59 KKSLFKKVPNIQ
+59 EKKSLFKKQPDVQ
-71 RALLSDIA
+71 RAILSNIDV
-79 AKARPGRVL
+79 KATPGRVL

-108 QARNLGKIQG
+108 QARNIGKIQG

-123 DVPVKDYG
+123 DVPVKQYG
-131 SIRKRLIGYVTQ
+131 SIRKRLVGYVTQ

-154 ETLTFAAKLRL
+154 ETLTFAAKMRL
-165 PRTMSNK
+165 PRAMSTK
-172 DKMEKVHAVMQE
+172 DKLSRVDDVMEE

-190 KDTKVGGAVIRG
+190 KNTKVGGAVIRG

-220 PSVLLLDEPTSGLSA
+220 PSVLLLDEPTSGLSS

-242 NAIKELSTKGRTVIL
+242 NAIKELARKGRTVIL

-271 DLLLLSQG
+271 DLLLLSKG
-279 KVVYFGKAQSAAAYF
+279 KVVYFGKAQEAAAYF
-294 EGLGH
+294 EALGH
-299 ECPVG
+299 EVPVG

-309 YFYARKI
+309 YFL
-316 SFSAEANMSQISVDL
+316 DL
-331 ITLHQDT
+331 ITLHEDKT
-338 PSNEGSSSS
+338 PNEGSSSS
-347 TEDFAKKYADY
+347 QEDFAQKYASFL
-358 VATNPQAYLT
+358 ATNPKAYLT
-368 QLLKEHESAS
+368 ELLQKHQNDS
-378 EKVERD
+378 EKRKDD
-384 ALLSKYKKEYTSEYA
+384 ALLDQFKKAYTTEYA
-399 TTTFTQTMLI
+399 TTTLTQTLLL

-418 RHPTIFQASV
+418 RHPTIFQASAF
-428 VIHIIFAL
+428 IHIVFAL
-436 VVGSLF
+436 VIGSLF

-447 RPEMGATSFNMS
+447 RPEMGATSFNKS
-459 ISLFFIT
+459 IALFFIT

-489 ERAAGMYRTSAYF
+489 ERAAGMYRTSSYF
-502 AAKTIVETLSYTILS
+502 FAKTIVETLSYTVLS
-517 VVFVVITYF
+517 VIFVVITYY

-534 IYYFVSVSVF
+534 IYYFVAVAVF

-561 SEVGMSIL
+561 AEVGMNML

-582 IVSRSDIPRGWIW
+582 IVSRTDIPRGWIW

-603 WAFSGLLDN
+603 WAFSGMLGN
-612 EFSDG
+612 EFADG

-624 LMYYGMD
+624 LQYFGMAD
-631 QLEWLTKWRAVLI
+631 LDWLTKWRAVIILI
-644 LLGYYILFRV
+644 GYYISFRV

-662 KRA
+662 KKA

>member
-1 MAKSTDIEKGS
+1 MAKASDIEKSEIAS
-12 DNSSSATPSLASIQK
+12 DSGTSA
-27 STSDHNVPFIP
+27 STHLQQHDNNIITTTISGDGNVPFIP
-38 ATLTVSGLRY
+38 ASLTVKEVQY
-48 EITIKDQPTEG
+48 EITIKEKP
-59 KKSLFKKVPNIQ
+59 KKGEKTSLFKKQPNIQ
-71 RALLSDIA
+71 RALLSNVS
-79 AKARPGRVL
+79 AKAIPGRVL

-108 QARNLGKIQG
+108 QARNVGKLQG
-118 DILLN
+118 EILLN
-123 DVPVKDYG
+123 DVPIKEYG
-131 SIRKRLIGYVTQ
+131 AIRKRLVGYVTQ

-154 ETLTFAAKLRL
+154 ETLTFAAKMRL
-165 PRTMSNK
+165 PRSMSNR
-172 DKMEKVHAVMQE
+172 DKIARVYAVMQE
-184 LNLTHI
+184 LNLLHI
-190 KDTKVGGAVIRG
+190 KDTKVGGTVIRG

-220 PSVLLLDEPTSGLSA
+220 PSILLLDEPTSGLSS

-242 NAIKELSTKGRTVIL
+242 NAIKELAHRGRAVVL

-279 KVVYFGKAQSAAAYF
+279 NAVYFGKAQAAATYF

-304 WNVAD
+304 WNIAD
-309 YFYARKI
+309 YFL
-316 SFSAEANMSQISVDL
+316 DL
-331 ITLHQDT
+331 ITLHQDNGVT
-338 PSNEGSSSS
+338 ESSQ
-347 TEDFAKKYADY
+347 EDFAKKYADY
-358 VATNPQAYLT
+358 LATNPNAYLI
-368 QLLKEHESAS
+368 QLLKQHQTTS
-378 EKVERD
+378 EKIERND
-384 ALLSKYKKEYTSEYA
+384 LLSQFKEAYTTEYA
-399 TTTFTQTMLI
+399 TTTFTQTMLL

-428 VIHIIFAL
+428 VIHVIFAL
-436 VVGSLF
+436 VIGSLF

-447 RPEMGATSFNMS
+447 RPEMGATSFNKS
-459 ISLFFIT
+459 IALFFIT

-489 ERAAGMYRTSAYF
+489 ERAAGMYRTSSYF
-502 AAKTIVETLSYTILS
+502 MAKTIVETLSYTILTI
-517 VVFVVITYF
+517 VFVVITYY
-526 LIGLKGSL
+526 LIGLHGSL
-534 IYYFVSVSVF
+534 LYCFVLVVVF

-561 SEVGMSIL
+561 AEVGMNIL

-582 IVSRSDIPRGWIW
+582 IVSRTDIPRGWIW

-617 SAKGTAT
+617 SQKGTAT
-624 LMYYGMD
+624 LIYFGVE
-631 QLEWLTKWRAVLI
+631 QVEWLTKWRAVLI
-644 LLGYYILFRV
+644 LLGYYIFFRA
-654 IGLLLLLA
+654 IGLCLLLVKKA
-662 KRA
+662 

>member
-1 MAKSTDIEKGS
+1 MNIEKITNGS
-12 DNSSSATPSLASIQK
+12 NASV
-27 STSDHNVPFIP
+27 STGSHVQGDANVPFIP
-38 ATLTVSGLRY
+38 ASLTVSKLQY
-48 EITIKDQPTEG
+48 EITVKQELKEG
-59 KKSLFKKVPNIQ
+59 EKKSLFKKQPDVQ
-71 RALLSDIA
+71 RAILSNIDV
-79 AKARPGRVL
+79 KATPGRVL

-108 QARNLGKIQG
+108 QARNIGKIQG

-123 DVPVKDYG
+123 DVPVKQYG
-131 SIRKRLIGYVTQ
+131 SIRKRLVGYVTQ

-154 ETLTFAAKLRL
+154 ETLTFAAKMRL
-165 PRTMSNK
+165 PRAMSTK
-172 DKMEKVHAVMQE
+172 DKLARVDDVMEE

-190 KDTKVGGAVIRG
+190 KNTKVGGAVIRG

-220 PSVLLLDEPTSGLSA
+220 PSVLLLDEPTSGLSS

-242 NAIKELSTKGRTVIL
+242 NAIKELARKGRTVIL

-271 DLLLLSQG
+271 DLLLLSKG
-279 KVVYFGKAQSAAAYF
+279 KVVYFGKAQEAATYF
-294 EGLGH
+294 EALGH
-299 ECPVG
+299 EVPVG

-309 YFYARKI
+309 YFL
-316 SFSAEANMSQISVDL
+316 DL
-331 ITLHQDT
+331 ITLHENKT
-338 PSNEGSSSS
+338 PNEESSSS
-347 TEDFAKKYADY
+347 QEDFAQKYASFL
-358 VATNPQAYLT
+358 ATNPKAYLT
-368 QLLKEHESAS
+368 ELLQKHQNDS
-378 EKVERD
+378 EKRKDD
-384 ALLSKYKKEYTSEYA
+384 ALLDQFKKAYTTEYA
-399 TTTFTQTMLI
+399 TTTLTQTLLL

-418 RHPTIFQASV
+418 RHPTIFQASAF
-428 VIHIIFAL
+428 IHIVFAL
-436 VVGSLF
+436 VIGSLF

-447 RPEMGATSFNMS
+447 RPEMGATSFNKS
-459 ISLFFIT
+459 IALFFIT

-489 ERAAGMYRTSAYF
+489 ERAAGMYRTSSYF
-502 AAKTIVETLSYTILS
+502 FAKTIVETLSYTVLS
-517 VVFVVITYF
+517 VIFVVITYY

-534 IYYFVSVSVF
+534 IYYFVAVAVF

-561 SEVGMSIL
+561 AEVGMNLL

-582 IVSRSDIPRGWIW
+582 IVSRTDIPRGWIW

-603 WAFSGLLDN
+603 WAFSGMLGN
-612 EFSDG
+612 EFADG

-624 LMYYGMD
+624 LQYFGMAD
-631 QLEWLTKWRAVLI
+631 LDWLTKWRAVIILI
-644 LLGYYILFRV
+644 GYYILFRV

-662 KRA
+662 KKA

>member
-1 MAKSTDIEKGS
+1 MNIEKITNGS
-12 DNSSSATPSLASIQK
+12 NASI
-27 STSDHNVPFIP
+27 STGSHVQGDANVPFIP
-38 ATLTVSGLRY
+38 ASLIVSKLQY
-48 EITIKDQPTEG
+48 EITVKQELKEG
-59 KKSLFKKVPNIQ
+59 ERKSLFKRQPDVQ
-71 RALLSDIA
+71 RAILSNVD
-79 AKARPGRVL
+79 AKATPGRVL

-108 QARNLGKIQG
+108 QARNVGKIQG

-123 DVPVKDYG
+123 DVPVKQYG
-131 SIRKRLIGYVTQ
+131 SIRKRLVGYVTQ

-154 ETLTFAAKLRL
+154 ETLTFAAKMRL
-165 PRTMSNK
+165 PRAMSTK
-172 DKMEKVHAVMQE
+172 DKLARVDVVMEE

-190 KDTKVGGAVIRG
+190 KNTKVGGAVIRG

-220 PSVLLLDEPTSGLSA
+220 PSVLLLDEPTSGLSS

-242 NAIKELSTKGRTVIL
+242 NAIKELARKGRTVIL

-271 DLLLLSQG
+271 DLLLLSKG
-279 KVVYFGKAQSAAAYF
+279 KVVYFGKAQEAASYF
-294 EGLGH
+294 EALGH
-299 ECPVG
+299 EVPVG

-309 YFYARKI
+309 YFL
-316 SFSAEANMSQISVDL
+316 DL
-331 ITLHQDT
+331 ITLHEDK
-338 PSNEGSSSS
+338 PPNEGSSSS
-347 TEDFAKKYADY
+347 HGDFAQKYASFL
-358 VATNPQAYLT
+358 ATNPKAYLT
-368 QLLKEHESAS
+368 ELLQKHQNDS
-378 EKVERD
+378 EKKKDD
-384 ALLSKYKKEYTSEYA
+384 ALLDQFKKAYTTEYA
-399 TTTFTQTMLI
+399 TTTLTQTLLL

-418 RHPTIFQASV
+418 RHPTIFQASAF
-428 VIHIIFAL
+428 IHIVFAL
-436 VVGSLF
+436 VIGSLF

-447 RPEMGATSFNMS
+447 RPEMGATSFNKS
-459 ISLFFIT
+459 IALFFIT

-489 ERAAGMYRTSAYF
+489 ERAAGMYRTSSYF
-502 AAKTIVETLSYTILS
+502 LAKTIVETLSYTILS
-517 VVFVVITYF
+517 VIFVVITYF

-534 IYYFVSVSVF
+534 IYYFVAVAVF

-561 SEVGMSIL
+561 AEVGMNLL

-582 IVSRSDIPRGWIW
+582 IVSRTDIPRGWIW

-603 WAFSGLLDN
+603 WAFSGMLGN
-612 EFSDG
+612 EFDDG
-617 SAKGTAT
+617 SAKGIAT
-624 LMYYGMD
+624 LQYFGMAD
-631 QLEWLTKWRAVLI
+631 LDWLTKWRAVII
-644 LLGYYILFRV
+644 LVGYYIFFRV

-662 KRA
+662 KKA

>member
-1 MAKSTDIEKGS
+1 MTTTIDIEKNTS
-12 DNSSSATPSLASIQK
+12 NVSSSA
-27 STSDHNVPFIP
+27 STHIIDVDGNVPFVP
-38 ATLTVSGLRY
+38 ASLTISNIQY
-48 EITIKDQPTEG
+48 EITIKEKPKGE
-59 KKSLFKKVPNIQ
+59 KASIFKKQPNVQ
-71 RALLSDIA
+71 RALLSNVT
-79 AKARPGRVL
+79 AKANPGRVL

-108 QARNLGKIQG
+108 KARNVGKIQG
-118 DILLN
+118 DVLLN
-123 DVPVKDYG
+123 DLSVKEYG
-131 SIRKRLIGYVTQ
+131 SIRKRLVGYVTQ

-154 ETLTFAAKLRL
+154 ETLTFAAKMRL
-165 PRTMSNK
+165 PRSMSNK
-172 DKMEKVHAVMQE
+172 DKLARVESVMQE

-190 KDTKVGGAVIRG
+190 KDTKVGGTVIRG

-242 NAIKELSTKGRTVIL
+242 NAIKGLARKGRTVIL

-271 DLLLLSQG
+271 DLLLLSKG
-279 KVVYFGKAQSAAAYF
+279 KVVYFGKAHSAAGYF
-294 EGLGH
+294 ESLGH

-309 YFYARKI
+309 YFL
-316 SFSAEANMSQISVDL
+316 DL
-331 ITLHQDT
+331 ITLHQDD
-338 PSNEGSSSS
+338 SDNEGPSDSQV
-347 TEDFAKKYADY
+347 DFAKNYADY
-358 VATNPQAYLT
+358 VATNPDAYLV
-368 QLLKEHESAS
+368 QLSKQHENSS

-384 ALLSKYKKEYTSEYA
+384 ALLSQFKNAYTTEYA
-399 TTTFTQTMLI
+399 ATTLTQTLLL
-409 TQRSLTNLA
+409 TQRSLTNLL
-418 RHPTIFQASV
+418 RHPTIFQSAV

-447 RPEMGATSFNMS
+447 RPEMGETSFNKS
-459 ISLFFIT
+459 IALFFIT
-466 SFLATMTFSA
+466 SFLATMTFAA

-489 ERAAGMYRTSAYF
+489 ERAAGMYRTSSYF
-502 AAKTIVETLSYTILS
+502 MAKTIVETLSYTILS
-517 VVFVVITYF
+517 VVFVVITYY
-526 LIGLKGSL
+526 LIGLHGSL
-534 IYYFVSVSVF
+534 IYYFVTVAVF

-561 SEVGMSIL
+561 SEIGMNIL
-569 SLINTMAMLFSGF
+569 SLVNTMAMLFSGF
-582 IVSRSDIPRGWIW
+582 IVSRTDIPRGWIW

-603 WAFSGLLDN
+603 WTFQGMLVN

-617 SAKGTAT
+617 STRGTAT
-624 LMYYGMD
+624 LVYFGVYD
-631 QLEWLTKWRAVLI
+631 LEWLTKWRVVLI
-644 LLGYYILFRV
+644 LLGYYILFR
-654 IGLLLLLA
+654 ILGLLLLLGKKA
-662 KRA
+662 